1 MGRNKR
7 EEFVARHRV
16 APNYRFGSFLFD
28 VAEHRLIRAGRSL
41 PVKGKPL
48 QVLLLLVE
56 AGGRLVTR
64 ETFMVRLWPDV
75 TVEERN
81 LTVHVSTLRK
91 VLDDSPSQPS
101 CIETVARTGYRL
113 RLPVH
118 RLTAGEAAMERPAG
132 EARAEPF
139 DWLAWVD
146 EEKDLPATGAAMPP
160 NHGARQ
166 AKACL
171 LQLQARRRLH
181 LAERVPTLE
190 ALALFE
196 KALELD
202 PNQAEAH
209 AGLALTYMLLAST
222 RIRHLLPVDVATTL
236 ARESAERALA
246 LDENLGE
253 ARTALGRL
261 EMVYA
266 WDWSGAATSFA
277 RGAALS
283 PGSVESAE
291 AHGWFLASMGQHKKA
306 VEELERAHR
315 LDPSHRDALERL
327 GLVQWMAGKG
337 ERALATL
344 ARVRVIHPESRRPH
358 LYRMLMLDDLGRHD
372 EAMAERVAW
381 LRLDDPG
388 LAARLARL
396 HRDGA
401 WRTAMS
407 EWIAEVESRTWWFEA
422 AVQAM
427 AIDETARSLANLERM
442 VAARG
447 DGVPILRAVPAFH
460 AARGTPRFEDLLL
473 SVGLD
478 DASVAAIGAAAPHY
492 AAP

>member
-1 MGRNKR
+1 M
-7 EEFVARHRV
+7 
-16 APNYRFGSFLFD
+16 D
-28 VAEHRLIRAGRSL
+28 WQRLA
-41 PVKGKPL
+41 
-48 QVLLLLVE
+48 
-56 AGGRLVTR
+56 T
-64 ETFMVRLWPDV
+64 
-75 TVEERN
+75 
-81 LTVHVSTLRK
+81 
-91 VLDDSPSQPS
+91 
-101 CIETVARTGYRL
+101 
-113 RLPVH
+113 
-118 RLTAGEAAMERPAG
+118 EAA
-132 EARAEPF
+132 
-139 DWLAWVD
+139 
-146 EEKDLPATGAAMPP
+146 LPQHPD
-160 NHGARQ
+160 ARQ
-166 AKACL
+166 AKAHL

-202 PNQAEAH
+202 PRQAPAH
-209 AGLALTYMLLAST
+209 AGLAATYMLLASS

-236 ARESAERALA
+236 ARQSAERALA
-246 LDENLGE
+246 LDGSLGE
-253 ARTALGRL
+253 ARTVLGRL
-261 EMVYA
+261 EMLYA

-283 PGSVESAE
+283 PASVETAG
-291 AHGWFLASMGQHKKA
+291 AHGWFLASMGRHEQA
-306 VEELERAHR
+306 IEELERAHR

-372 EAMAERVAW
+372 EAMAERVEW
-381 LRLDDPG
+381 LRLEDPA
-388 LAARLARL
+388 LAARLGRL

-401 WRTAMS
+401 WRTALG
-407 EWIAEVESRTWWFEA
+407 EWVAELESRNWWFEA
-422 AVQAM
+422 AVQGM

-460 AARGTPRFEDLLL
+460 AARGTPRFEDLLR

-478 DASVAAIGAAAPHY
+478 DETVASIGAAALPS
-492 AAP
+492 AAR

>member
-1 MGRNKR
+1 M
-7 EEFVARHRV
+7 ARKPV
-16 APNYRFGSFLFD
+16 APTYRFGSFLFD

-64 ETFMVRLWPDV
+64 ETFMARLWPHV

-91 VLDDSPSQPS
+91 VLGDTPSRPS

-113 RLPVH
+113 TLPIR
-118 RLTAGEAAMERPAG
+118 RLTAGEAAAEPPVIAPFDRA
-132 EARAEPF
+132 ARA
-139 DWLAWVD
+139 D
-146 EEKDLPATGAAMPP
+146 EDGDLRRAATEAARPQS
-160 NHGARQ
+160 HDARQ
-166 AKACL
+166 AEACL

-246 LDENLGE
+246 LDGNLGE

-327 GLVQWMAGKG
+327 GLVQWMAGQG

-381 LRLDDPG
+381 LRLDDPD

-407 EWIAEVESRTWWFEA
+407 DWIAEVESRTWWFEA

-447 DGVPILRAVPAFH
+447 DGVPILRAVPAFR
-460 AARGTPRFEDLLL
+460 AARGTPRFEDLLR

-478 DASVAAIGAAAPHY
+478 DASVAAIGATAPPY
-492 AAP
+492 AVP